1 MPPEIGLK
9 PVSGTSL
16 PRTGCR
22 VYGVMTSE
30 VLAQD
35 APAQKEGVVTIKVA
49 IADDHSLV
57 RQGLRRYLDTA
68 DDIEVVGEAAT
79 GEEALA
85 LVEKASPDIVLL
97 DIRMPEMDG
106 LEAARR
112 VRDRFPDVGVIM
124 LTAYDD
130 RQFVVEA
137 VRAGARGYVLKARD
151 AEHLIQTVRLVAGG
165 NMVIDPQLVVALAEE
180 LSTVKERDRKAETLT
195 AREIEVLQL
204 LAFGHT
210 NRDIAEK
217 LFISPDT
224 VKTHLEHI
232 FEKLGA
238 SDRTAA
244 VAEALRRRLIE

>member
-1 MPPEIGLK
+1 MQLTEIEPKIVEERG
-9 PVSGTSL
+9 VS
-16 PRTGCR
+16 
-22 VYGVMTSE
+22 
-30 VLAQD
+30 
-35 APAQKEGVVTIKVA
+35 IKVL

-57 RQGLRRYLDTA
+57 RQGLRRYLDMA
-68 DDIEVVGEAAT
+68 EDIDVVGEASN
-79 GEEALA
+79 GEEAIA
-85 LVEKASPDIVLL
+85 MVEKEQPDIVLL
-97 DIRMPEMDG
+97 DIRMPGVDG
-106 LEAARR
+106 LEAARMIR
-112 VRDRFPDVGVIM
+112 ERNPKVGAIM

-180 LSTVKERDRKAETLT
+180 LSQAKERDRKAETLT

>member
-1 MPPEIGLK
+1 MMPEMRSRGGTR
-9 PVSGTSL
+9 VSTV
-16 PRTGCR
+16 R
-22 VYGVMTSE
+22 VV
-30 VLAQD
+30 
-35 APAQKEGVVTIKVA
+35 

-57 RQGLRRYLDTA
+57 RQGLRRYLDMA
-68 DDIEVVGEAAT
+68 EDIEVVGEAADGAET
-79 GEEALA
+79 LA
-85 LVEKASPDIVLL
+85 LVEQTKPDIALL

-112 VRDRFPDVGVIM
+112 IRDKHPDVGVIM

-137 VRAGARGYVLKARD
+137 VRSG
-151 AEHLIQTVRLVAGG
+151 AGG

-180 LSTVKERDRKAETLT
+180 LSQAKERDRRAETLT
-195 AREIEVLQL
+195 AREVEVLQL

-210 NRDIAEK
+210 NRDIADQ

-232 FEKLGA
+232 YQKLGA
-238 SDRTAA
+238 TDRTAA

>member
-1 MPPEIGLK
+1 MVKNMG
-9 PVSGTSL
+9 
-16 PRTGCR
+16 
-22 VYGVMTSE
+22 
-30 VLAQD
+30 
-35 APAQKEGVVTIKVA
+35 IKVV

-57 RQGLRRYLDTA
+57 RQGLRRYLEMA
-68 DDIEVVGEAAT
+68 GDIEVLGEASNGYEVVKLLET
-79 GEEALA
+79 GG
-85 LVEKASPDIVLL
+85 VEPDIVLL

-106 LEAARR
+106 LETARKIQQR
-112 VRDRFPDVGVIM
+112 WPLIGVIM

-151 AEHLIQTVRLVAGG
+151 AEHLIQTVRLVAAG

-180 LSTVKERDRKAETLT
+180 LSSAKSRDRKAETLT
-195 AREIEVLQL
+195 ARELEVLQL

-210 NRDIAEK
+210 NKDIAER

-238 SDRTAA
+238 TDRTAA

>member
-1 MPPEIGLK
+1 M
-9 PVSGTSL
+9 
-16 PRTGCR
+16 
-22 VYGVMTSE
+22 
-30 VLAQD
+30 
-35 APAQKEGVVTIKVA
+35 TIKVA

-57 RQGLRRYLDTA
+57 RQGLRRYLETA
-68 DDIEVVGEAAT
+68 DGIEVVGEAANGKELIDLIRET
-79 GEEALA
+79 TPRIA
-85 LVEKASPDIVLL
+85 LV

-106 LEAARR
+106 LEAARAI
-112 VRDRFPDVGVIM
+112 RDDFPEVAVIM
-124 LTAYDD
+124 LSAYDD

-137 VRAGARGYVLKARD
+137 VRSGARGYVLKARD
-151 AEHLIQTVRLVAGG
+151 AEHLIQTVRLVADG

-180 LSTVKERDRKAETLT
+180 LSDAKERDRRADTLT

-210 NRDIAEK
+210 NRDIAER

>member
-1 MPPEIGLK
+1 MP
-9 PVSGTSL
+9 
-16 PRTGCR
+16 
-22 VYGVMTSE
+22 
-30 VLAQD
+30 
-35 APAQKEGVVTIKVA
+35 IKVL

-57 RQGLRRYLDTA
+57 RQGLRRYLEMA
-68 DDIEVVGEAAT
+68 GDIEVLGEASNGAEVLKLIENGQ
-79 GEEALA
+79 GE
-85 LVEKASPDIVLL
+85 PDIVLL

-106 LEAARR
+106 LETARR
-112 VRDRFPDVGVIM
+112 IRVRHPGIGIIM

-165 NMVIDPQLVVALAEE
+165 NLVIDPRLVVALADE
-180 LSTVKERDRKAETLT
+180 LSQSKERDRQAETLT

-217 LFISPDT
+217 LYISPDT

>member
-1 MPPEIGLK
+1 M
-9 PVSGTSL
+9 
-16 PRTGCR
+16 
-22 VYGVMTSE
+22 
-30 VLAQD
+30 A
-35 APAQKEGVVTIKVA
+35 IKVL
-49 IADDHSLV
+49 IADDHLLV
-57 RQGLRRYLDTA
+57 RQGLRRYLETA
-68 DDIEVVGEAAT
+68 GDIEVVGEASN
-79 GEEALA
+79 GIEALA
-85 LVEKASPDIVLL
+85 LMDNGAGNADVVLL

-106 LEAARR
+106 LETARR
-112 VRDRFPDVGVIM
+112 IHSDHPRVGVIM

-151 AEHLIQTVRLVAGG
+151 AEHLVQTVRLVAGG
-165 NMVIDPQLVVALAEE
+165 NMVIDPQLVIALADE
-180 LSTVKERDRKAETLT
+180 LSQTKERDRKADTLT
-195 AREIEVLQL
+195 AREVEVLQL

-210 NRDIAEK
+210 NKDIAEQ

-244 VAEALRRRLIE
+244 VAEALRRQIIE

>member
-1 MPPEIGLK
+1 MSTNPPA
-9 PVSGTSL
+9 STTTAS
-16 PRTGCR
+16 
-22 VYGVMTSE
+22 
-30 VLAQD
+30 
-35 APAQKEGVVTIKVA
+35 IKVI

-57 RQGLRRYLDTA
+57 RQGLRRYLEMA
-68 DDIEVVGEAAT
+68 GDIDVVGEAANGFEVLKLMENGS
-79 GEEALA
+79 GE
-85 LVEKASPDIVLL
+85 PDVALL

-106 LEAARR
+106 LEAAREI
-112 VRDRFPDVGVIM
+112 RDRFPGVGVIM

-180 LSTVKERDRKAETLT
+180 LTDAKERDRKAETLT
-195 AREIEVLQL
+195 AREVEVLQL

-210 NRDIAEK
+210 NKDIAEQ
-217 LFISPDT
+217 LYISPDT

-232 FEKLGA
+232 FEKLGT

>member
-1 MPPEIGLK
+1 MAI
-9 PVSGTSL
+9 S
-16 PRTGCR
+16 
-22 VYGVMTSE
+22 
-30 VLAQD
+30 
-35 APAQKEGVVTIKVA
+35 VV

-57 RQGLRRYLDTA
+57 RQGLRRYLEMA
-68 DDIEVVGEAAT
+68 GDIQVVGEASN
-79 GEEALA
+79 GREALS
-85 LVEKASPDIVLL
+85 LMENGGGEPDIVLL

-106 LEAARR
+106 LEAARKIKQEH
-112 VRDRFPDVGVIM
+112 PAVGVIM

-165 NMVIDPQLVVALAEE
+165 NMVIDPQLVVALADE
-180 LSTVKERDRKAETLT
+180 LSVAKDRDRKAETLT
-195 AREIEVLQL
+195 AREVEVLQL

-210 NRDIAEK
+210 NKDIADR

>member
-1 MPPEIGLK
+1 MQLTEVEPKIVEEQG
-9 PVSGTSL
+9 VS
-16 PRTGCR
+16 
-22 VYGVMTSE
+22 
-30 VLAQD
+30 
-35 APAQKEGVVTIKVA
+35 IKVL

-57 RQGLRRYLDTA
+57 RQGLRRYLDMA
-68 DDIEVVGEAAT
+68 KDIDVVGEAAN
-79 GEEALA
+79 GEEAIA
-85 LVEKASPDIVLL
+85 MVEKEQPDIVLL
-97 DIRMPEMDG
+97 DIRMPGVDG
-106 LEAARR
+106 LEAARMIR
-112 VRDRFPDVGVIM
+112 ERYPNVGAIM

-180 LSTVKERDRKAETLT
+180 LSQAKERDRKAETLT

-244 VAEALRRRLIE
+244 VAEALRRRLIH